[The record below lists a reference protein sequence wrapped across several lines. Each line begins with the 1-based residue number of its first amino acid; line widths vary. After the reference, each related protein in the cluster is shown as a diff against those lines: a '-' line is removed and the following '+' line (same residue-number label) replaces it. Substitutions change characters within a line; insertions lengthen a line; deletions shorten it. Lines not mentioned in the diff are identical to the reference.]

1 MRAYRSGESKIS
13 PAIEAE
19 SVEDNSA
26 GAPVPAVTT
35 NGDSCDMSG
44 LSSPT
49 TSADVTLTP
58 VAPQPKSCR
67 PKGSTAE
74 KKQEELNNGQACIG
88 NIAFAYSSE
97 KTTRKSAKKRCEK
110 GYLEL

>member
-74 KKQEELNNGQACIG
+74 KKKEEKQNRQACIDA
-88 NIAFAYSSE
+88 IAYAYFNE
-97 KTTRKSAKKRCEK
+97 KAKRKSSR
-110 GYLEL
+110 